1 MKGKWYSIQNKA
13 GGETADIYIFDEI
26 GTYGVTAQ
34 EFINDIKDLKG
45 TSINLRINSLG
56 GDVFDGMAMYN
67 VIKRREAKTTV
78 YIEGIAASI
87 ATIIALGA
95 DEVVM
100 AENSLFMIHNAWG
113 GTMGEAKDMRKTADT
128 LDKISGELT
137 DIYRKKTGLSY
148 EALQEMMDEET
159 WLNAEEAYELG
170 FVDVI
175 SDSIKVAAKYD
186 VSKFKNITEE
196 EIQNKLNINIK
207 NRKMT
212 NELKEWFNNKVEE
225 IVTAVKG
232 DVKVSKDVVEETT
245 INVTLADNEDIM
257 NKMSDFE
264 TNNIELTNKISSL
277 EEELANAKGTNLTL
291 TEEVEA
297 LNAKIN
303 KADAKG
309 TEIVTEAD
317 PAVVENKKEDAN
329 AGFYNAMA
337 ERIRNKFN
345 N

>member
-1 MKGKWYSIQNKA
+1 MTEKWYNIQNKA
-13 GGETADIYIFDEI
+13 GETADVYIFDEI
-26 GTYGVTAQ
+26 GTYGITAQ
-34 EFINDIKDLKG
+34 EFITDIKDLKD
-45 TSINLRINSLG
+45 TPINLRINSLG

-87 ATIIALGA
+87 ATIISLGA

-113 GTMGEAKDMRKTADT
+113 GTMGEAKDMRKTAET
-128 LDKISGELT
+128 LEKITGELT

-148 EALQEMMDEET
+148 DALAEMMDEET
-159 WLNAEEAYELG
+159 WLNANEAFEMG
-170 FVDVI
+170 FIDTI

-186 VSKFKNITEE
+186 VSKFKNITQE
-196 EIQNKLNINIK
+196 EIQNKLSININNK
-207 NRKMT
+207 KMT

-232 DVKVSKDVVEETT
+232 DVKVSADVAEQTAITV
-245 INVTLADNEDIM
+245 NLGDNDEIK
-257 NKMSDFE
+257 NKISEFE
-264 TNNIELTNKISSL
+264 SSNIELSNKISLL
-277 EEELANAKGTNLTL
+277 EEELVASKGTNETL
-291 TEEVEA
+291 TQEVEA

-317 PAVVENKKEDAN
+317 PVVVENKKEDAN
-329 AGFYNAMA
+329 SGFYNLLAGK
-337 ERIRNKFN
+337 IRTKFN

>member
-1 MKGKWYSIQNKA
+1 MTEKWYNIQNKA
-13 GGETADIYIFDEI
+13 SDVTDVYIFDEI

-34 EFINDIKDLKG
+34 EFINDIKGLKDMP
-45 TSINLRINSLG
+45 INLRINSLG

-113 GTMGEAKDMRKTADT
+113 GTMGEAKDMRKTAET

-148 EALQEMMDEET
+148 DVLSEMMDEET
-159 WLNAEEAYELG
+159 WLNAEEAFELG
-170 FVDVI
+170 FVDTI

-186 VSKFKNITEE
+186 VSKFKNITQEQ
-196 EIQNKLNINIK
+196 IQNKLSININNK
-207 NRKMT
+207 KMT
-212 NELKEWFNNKVEE
+212 NELKEWFNNKVDE
-225 IVTAVKG
+225 IVATVKG
-232 DVKVSKDVVEETT
+232 DVKVSEDVAEKTMITV
-245 INVTLADNEDIM
+245 NLGDNDEIM
-257 NKMSDFE
+257 NKISEFE
-264 TNNIELTNKISSL
+264 SNNIELSNKITSL
-277 EEELANAKGTNLTL
+277 EEELATAKGTNETL
-291 TEEVEA
+291 TSEVEA

-309 TEIVTEAD
+309 TEIETEAD

-329 AGFYNAMA
+329 ADFYNAMA
-337 ERIRNKFN
+337 DRIKIKFTN
-345 N
+345 

>member
-1 MKGKWYSIQNKA
+1 MNGKWYSIQNKA
-13 GGETADIYIFDEI
+13 GGQTADVYIFDEI
-26 GTYGVTAQ
+26 GTYGITAQ
-34 EFINDIKDLKG
+34 EFINDIKELKG
-45 TSINLRINSLG
+45 TPINLRINSLG

-113 GTMGEAKDMRKTADT
+113 GAMGEAKDMRKTAET

-159 WLNAEEAYELG
+159 WLNAEEAYDLG

-225 IVTAVKG
+225 IVATVKG

-245 INVTLADNEDIM
+245 VNVMLGDNDDIM
-257 NKMSDFE
+257 NKISEFE

-277 EEELANAKGTNLTL
+277 EEELANAKGANETL

-297 LNAKIN
+297 LHAKIN

-309 TEIVTEAD
+309 TEIETDSD

-337 ERIRNKFN
+337 ARVRNKFN

>member
-1 MKGKWYSIQNKA
+1 MNEKWYNIQNKA
-13 GGETADIYIFDEI
+13 GETADIYIFDEI

-34 EFINDIKDLKG
+34 DFISEIKGLKDMP
-45 TSINLRINSLG
+45 INLRINSLG

-95 DEVVM
+95 DEVIM

-113 GTMGEAKDMRKTADT
+113 GTSGEAKDMRKTAET
-128 LDKISGELT
+128 LDKITSELT

-148 EALQEMMDEET
+148 ESLAEMMNEET
-159 WLNAEEAYELG
+159 WLNAQEAFDLG
-170 FVDVI
+170 FIDTI

-186 VSKFKNITEE
+186 VSKFKNITQE
-196 EIQNKLNINIK
+196 EIKNKLSININNK
-207 NRKMT
+207 KMT
-212 NELKEWFNNKVEE
+212 NELKDWFNSKVEE

-232 DVKVSKDVVEETT
+232 EVKVSADVAEQTAITV
-245 INVTLADNEDIM
+245 NLGDNEEI
-257 NKMSDFE
+257 
-264 TNNIELTNKISSL
+264 TNKISEFEAKNIELSNKMSLL
-277 EEELANAKGTNLTL
+277 EEELVSAKGNNETL
-291 TEEVEA
+291 TVEVEG

-309 TEIVTEAD
+309 TELETSSD
-317 PAVVENKKEDAN
+317 PAVVENKKVDVN
-329 AGFYNAMA
+329 AEFYNVLASK
-337 ERIRNKFN
+337 IRSKFN

>member
-1 MKGKWYSIQNKA
+1 MNEKWYNIQNKA
-13 GGETADIYIFDEI
+13 GETADIYIFDEI

-34 EFINDIKDLKG
+34 DFISEIKGLKDMP
-45 TSINLRINSLG
+45 INLRINSLG

-95 DEVVM
+95 DEVIM

-113 GTMGEAKDMRKTADT
+113 GTSGEAKDMRKTAET
-128 LDKISGELT
+128 LDKITSELT
-137 DIYRKKTGLSY
+137 DIYVKKTGLSY
-148 EALQEMMDEET
+148 DTLAEMMDEES
-159 WLNAEEAYELG
+159 WLNADEAFALG
-170 FVDVI
+170 FIDTI

-186 VSKFKNITEE
+186 VSKFKNITQE
-196 EIQNKLNINIK
+196 EIKNKLSININNK
-207 NRKMT
+207 KMT
-212 NELKEWFNNKVEE
+212 NELKDWFNSKVEE

-232 DVKVSKDVVEETT
+232 EVKVSADVAEQTAITV
-245 INVTLADNEDIM
+245 NLGDNEEI
-257 NKMSDFE
+257 
-264 TNNIELTNKISSL
+264 TNKISEFEAKNIELSNKLSLL
-277 EEELANAKGTNLTL
+277 EEELVSAKGNNETL
-291 TEEVEA
+291 TVEVEG

-309 TEIVTEAD
+309 TELETSGD
-317 PAVVENKKEDAN
+317 PAIVENKKVDAN
-329 AGFYNAMA
+329 SAFYDAMA
-337 ERIRNKFN
+337 SRIRNKFN

>member
-1 MKGKWYSIQNKA
+1 MTEKWYNIQNKA
-13 GGETADIYIFDEI
+13 SGITDVYIFDEI

-34 EFINDIKDLKG
+34 AFINDIKDLKD
-45 TSINLRINSLG
+45 TPINLRINSLG

-113 GTMGEAKDMRKTADT
+113 GTMGEAKDMRKTAET
-128 LDKISGELT
+128 LDKISSELT
-137 DIYRKKTGLSY
+137 DIYRKKTGLSNDVL
-148 EALQEMMDEET
+148 AEMMDAET
-159 WLNAEEAYELG
+159 WLNADEAYELG
-170 FVDVI
+170 FVDTI

-186 VSKFKNITEE
+186 VSKFKNITQE
-196 EIQNKLNINIK
+196 EIQNKLSININNK
-207 NRKMT
+207 KMT
-212 NELKEWFNNKVEE
+212 NELKEWFNSKVDE
-225 IVTAVKG
+225 IVATVKG
-232 DVKVSKDVVEETT
+232 DVKVSKDVAEETMIT
-245 INVTLADNEDIM
+245 VNLGDNDDIK
-257 NKMSDFE
+257 NKISEFE
-264 TNNIELTNKISSL
+264 SNNIELSNKIASL
-277 EEELANAKGTNLTL
+277 EEELATAKGTNETL
-291 TEEVEA
+291 TGEVEA

-309 TEIVTEAD
+309 TEIETDSD

-337 ERIRNKFN
+337 EKVRNKFN

>member
-1 MKGKWYSIQNKA
+1 MNEKWYNIQNKA
-13 GGETADIYIFDEI
+13 GETADIYIFDEI

-34 EFINDIKDLKG
+34 DFISEIKGLKDMP
-45 TSINLRINSLG
+45 INLRINSLG

-95 DEVVM
+95 DEVIM

-113 GTMGEAKDMRKTADT
+113 GTSGEAKDMRKTAET
-128 LDKISGELT
+128 LDKITSELT
-137 DIYRKKTGLSY
+137 DIYVKKTGLSY
-148 EALQEMMDEET
+148 DTLAEMMDEES
-159 WLNAEEAYELG
+159 WLNADEAFALG
-170 FVDVI
+170 FIDTI

-186 VSKFKNITEE
+186 VSKFKNITQE
-196 EIQNKLNINIK
+196 EIKNKLSININNK
-207 NRKMT
+207 KMT
-212 NELKEWFNNKVEE
+212 NELKDWFNSKVEE

-232 DVKVSKDVVEETT
+232 EVKVSADVAEQTAITV
-245 INVTLADNEDIM
+245 NLGDNEEI
-257 NKMSDFE
+257 
-264 TNNIELTNKISSL
+264 TNKISEFEAKNIELSNKMSLL
-277 EEELANAKGTNLTL
+277 EEELVSAKGNNETL
-291 TEEVEA
+291 TVEVEG

-309 TEIVTEAD
+309 TELETSGD
-317 PAVVENKKEDAN
+317 PAIVENKVVDGNSA
-329 AGFYNAMA
+329 FYDAMA
-337 ERIRNKFN
+337 SRIRSKFN

>member
-1 MKGKWYSIQNKA
+1 MNEKWYNIQNKA
-13 GGETADIYIFDEI
+13 GETADIYIFDEI

-34 EFINDIKDLKG
+34 DFISEIKGLKDMP
-45 TSINLRINSLG
+45 INLRINSLG

-95 DEVVM
+95 DEVIM

-113 GTMGEAKDMRKTADT
+113 GTSGEAKDMRKTAET
-128 LDKISGELT
+128 LDKITSELT
-137 DIYRKKTGLSY
+137 DIYVKKTGLSY
-148 EALQEMMDEET
+148 DTLAEMMDEES
-159 WLNAEEAYELG
+159 WLNADEAFALG
-170 FVDVI
+170 FIDTI

-186 VSKFKNITEE
+186 VSKFKNITQE
-196 EIQNKLNINIK
+196 EIKNKLSININNK
-207 NRKMT
+207 KMT
-212 NELKEWFNNKVEE
+212 NELKDWFNSKVEE

-232 DVKVSKDVVEETT
+232 EVKVSADVAEQTAITV
-245 INVTLADNEDIM
+245 NLGDNEEI
-257 NKMSDFE
+257 
-264 TNNIELTNKISSL
+264 TNKISEFEAKNIELSNKISLL
-277 EEELANAKGTNLTL
+277 EEDLVSAKGNNETL
-291 TEEVEA
+291 TVEVEG

-309 TEIVTEAD
+309 TELETSSD
-317 PAVVENKKEDAN
+317 PAIVENKVVDGNSA
-329 AGFYNAMA
+329 FYAAMA
-337 ERIRNKFN
+337 SRIRSKFN

>member
-1 MKGKWYSIQNKA
+1 MEKNWYSINNKA
-13 GGETADIYIFDEI
+13 AKAADIYIFDEI
-26 GTYGVTAQ
+26 GNYGVTAKQ
-34 EFINDIKDLKG
+34 FISDIKNLKG
-45 TSINLRINSLG
+45 KPINLRINSLG

-95 DEVVM
+95 DKIVM

-113 GTMGEAKDMRKTADT
+113 GTMGDAKDMRKTAET
-128 LDKISGELT
+128 LEKISAELT
-137 DIYRKKTGLSY
+137 DIYSKKTGLSNKVIKG
-148 EALQEMMDEET
+148 MMDEET
-159 WLNAEEAYELG
+159 WLNAEEAYDLG

-186 VSKFKNITEE
+186 VSKFKNITQE
-196 EIQNKLNINIK
+196 EIQNKLSINIK

-212 NELKEWFNNKVEE
+212 NDLKEWFNNKVDE
-225 IVTAVKG
+225 IVATVKG
-232 DVKVSKDVVEETT
+232 TAKVSKDVVEDVE
-245 INVTLADNEDIM
+245 VTVNLADNDEIK
-257 NKMSDFE
+257 NKISEFE
-264 TNNIELTNKISSL
+264 TKNIELSNKISLL
-277 EEELANAKGTNLTL
+277 EEELVSSKGANETL
-291 TEEVEA
+291 TTEIEA

-309 TEIVTEAD
+309 TEIKTDGD

>member
-1 MKGKWYSIQNKA
+1 MNEKWYNIQNKA
-13 GGETADIYIFDEI
+13 GETADIYIFDEI

-34 EFINDIKDLKG
+34 DFISEIKGLKDMP
-45 TSINLRINSLG
+45 INLRINSLG

-95 DEVVM
+95 DEVIM

-113 GTMGEAKDMRKTADT
+113 GTSGEAKDMRKTAET
-128 LDKISGELT
+128 LDKITSELT
-137 DIYRKKTGLSY
+137 DIYVKKTGLSY
-148 EALQEMMDEET
+148 DALAEMMDEES
-159 WLNAEEAYELG
+159 WLNAQEAFDLG
-170 FVDVI
+170 FIDTI

-186 VSKFKNITEE
+186 VSKFKNITQE
-196 EIQNKLNINIK
+196 EIKNKLSININNK
-207 NRKMT
+207 KMT
-212 NELKEWFNNKVEE
+212 NELKDWFNSKVEE

-232 DVKVSKDVVEETT
+232 EVKVSADVAEQTAITV
-245 INVTLADNEDIM
+245 NLGDNEEI
-257 NKMSDFE
+257 
-264 TNNIELTNKISSL
+264 TNKISEFEAKNIELSNKMSLL
-277 EEELANAKGTNLTL
+277 EEELVSAKGNNETL
-291 TEEVEA
+291 TVEVEG

-309 TEIVTEAD
+309 TELQTSGD
-317 PAVVENKKEDAN
+317 PAIVENKKVDAN
-329 AGFYNAMA
+329 SAFYDAMA
-337 ERIRNKFN
+337 SRIRSKFN

>member
-1 MKGKWYSIQNKA
+1 MNEKWYNIQNKA
-13 GGETADIYIFDEI
+13 GETADIYIFDEI

-34 EFINDIKDLKG
+34 DFISEIKGLKDMP
-45 TSINLRINSLG
+45 INLRINSLG

-95 DEVVM
+95 DEVIM

-113 GTMGEAKDMRKTADT
+113 GTSGEAKDMRKTAET
-128 LDKISGELT
+128 LDKITSELT
-137 DIYRKKTGLSY
+137 DIYVKKTGLSY
-148 EALQEMMDEET
+148 DTLAEMMDEES
-159 WLNAEEAYELG
+159 WLNADEAFALG
-170 FVDVI
+170 FIDTI

-186 VSKFKNITEE
+186 VSKFKNITQE
-196 EIQNKLNINIK
+196 EIKNKLSININNK
-207 NRKMT
+207 KMT
-212 NELKEWFNNKVEE
+212 NELKDWFNSKVEE

-232 DVKVSKDVVEETT
+232 EVKVSADVAEQTAITV
-245 INVTLADNEDIM
+245 NLGDNEEI
-257 NKMSDFE
+257 
-264 TNNIELTNKISSL
+264 TNKISEFEAKNIELSNKISLL
-277 EEELANAKGTNLTL
+277 EEELVSAKGNNETL
-291 TEEVEA
+291 TVEVEG

-309 TEIVTEAD
+309 TELETSSD
-317 PAVVENKKEDAN
+317 PAIVENKVVDGNSA
-329 AGFYNAMA
+329 FYDAMA
-337 ERIRNKFN
+337 SRIRSKFN

>member
-148 EALQEMMDEET
+148 EALQEMMDQET

-264 TNNIELTNKISSL
+264 TNNIELKNKISLL

-309 TEIVTEAD
+309 TEIETDSD
-317 PAVVENKKEDAN
+317 PVVVENKKEDAN
-329 AGFYNAMA
+329 AGFYNDIA
-337 ERIRNKFN
+337 EMMRNKFN